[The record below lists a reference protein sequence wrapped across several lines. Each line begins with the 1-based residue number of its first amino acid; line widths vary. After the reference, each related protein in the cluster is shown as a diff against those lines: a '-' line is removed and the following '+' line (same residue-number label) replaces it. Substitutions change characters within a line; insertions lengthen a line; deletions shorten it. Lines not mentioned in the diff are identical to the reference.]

1 MKYYKDYYEPFGA
14 RTNALHTLLHV
25 ATRAM
30 RMQQSQRNGFGDG
43 LAAGADDQFFHRV
56 AQVVFDG
63 EHGQAEDIGDFVV
76 GQTNT
81 NPKQHHNHAHKNE
94 PGWPSAERAGA
105 RFM

>member
-1 MKYYKDYYEPFGA
+1 MKYYKDYYEPFGS
-14 RTNALHTLLHV
+14 RTNAIHTLLHV

-30 RMQQSQRNGFGDG
+30 RMQQSQRNNYDDG

-76 GQTNT
+76 GLANT
-81 NPKQHHNHAHKNE
+81 NPRQHLDLARGDE
-94 PGWPSAERAGA
+94 PGRPSAERAGA